1 MRASAQRQP
10 LPEPVFG
17 GTPPEI
23 APPRTPLWRELTAP
37 SDLPGTEPGPKSQM
51 RKAAWITSLAQE
63 EVSSWRDAKEG
74 SVWVELAKEERK
86 PLQLS
91 SPSSWLAKQKGR

>member
-1 MRASAQRQP
+1 
-10 LPEPVFG
+10 
-17 GTPPEI
+17 
-23 APPRTPLWRELTAP
+23 
-37 SDLPGTEPGPKSQM
+37 M

-63 EVSSWRDAKEG
+63 EVSSWRDAKQG

-91 SPSSWLAKQKGR
+91 SPSSWLAKQKGH